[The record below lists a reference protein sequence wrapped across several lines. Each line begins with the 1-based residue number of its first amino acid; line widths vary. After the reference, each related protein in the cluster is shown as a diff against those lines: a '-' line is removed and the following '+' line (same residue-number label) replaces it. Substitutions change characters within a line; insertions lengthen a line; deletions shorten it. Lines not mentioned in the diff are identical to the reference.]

1 MAASEDAGNCIPA
14 SQRPDGTWR
23 KARQVKEGYVPP
35 DEVEKYESKGKQ
47 WISNM
52 PILPPGASEDS
63 EQKAVK
69 MSKNRKKNE
78 RRKQQRKEKKDG
90 NIDITGNDGVE
101 EVRATLSGTSVL
113 SKDEELEKTDMVT
126 KNKKIKNL
134 KKKLRQI
141 EELQEKI
148 DNGEV
153 NELTKEQTE
162 KLQRK
167 SELKKEL
174 EALEMS

>member
-1 MAASEDAGNCIPA
+1 
-14 SQRPDGTWR
+14 
-23 KARQVKEGYVPP
+23 
-35 DEVEKYESKGKQ
+35 
-47 WISNM
+47 
-52 PILPPGASEDS
+52 
-63 EQKAVK
+63 
-69 MSKNRKKNE
+69 
-78 RRKQQRKEKKDG
+78 
-90 NIDITGNDGVE
+90 
-101 EVRATLSGTSVL
+101 
-113 SKDEELEKTDMVT
+113 MVT

>member
-1 MAASEDAGNCIPA
+1 MAESKDTGNWIAA

-47 WISNM
+47 WSNNM
-52 PILPPGASEDS
+52 PTMPPGASEDS
-63 EQKAVK
+63 EQKMVK
-69 MSKNRKKNE
+69 MSKNQKKNE
-78 RRKQQRKEKKDG
+78 KKKQQRKEKKEAKG
-90 NIDITGNDGVE
+90 ESGNDGVE
-101 EVRATLSGTSVL
+101 EVRVRLSDTSVSTKEEDL
-113 SKDEELEKTDMVT
+113 ERMDEVT
-126 KNKKIKNL
+126 KNKKSKNI

-141 EELQEKI
+141 EELQKKI

-153 NELTKEQTE
+153 KELTKEQTE

-167 SELKKEL
+167 SDLEREL
-174 EALEMS
+174 EALDI